1 MRTRIVR
8 LTVLVTVVAFV
19 VFGLPL
25 AAGLAKYFVDEQR
38 AQLERLAE
46 ATAVSVT
53 GDLAAPRQSSDQDP
67 ALQIAV
73 YDENGD
79 KVSGTGPARADS
91 VVAGALA
98 GANTTAT
105 LDGRYAVAV
114 PVADGD
120 TITGAVLATET
131 SGDVIARI
139 AVTWGFMAA
148 LGAAALTAAWLL
160 ARRQA
165 QRLAAPLQDLSI
177 AAQRLGS
184 GDFTVRTRP
193 TGIAEIDAVNTAVND
208 TAGRL
213 GALIDRERAFS
224 ADTSHQLRT
233 PLAGLRLQ
241 LEAALDTP
249 GADLCDAI
257 GQSLT
262 AVDRLQATIED
273 LLTLA
278 RNNPRRSSVP
288 LDIDALTEDARQ
300 RWHGPLAAQ
309 GRPLRIHI
317 QRPSPT
323 GYLSAAAAT
332 QILAVLLDNA
342 QHHGTGA
349 VTLTVRDAP
358 PDAIGIDVADEGSTI
373 APDAADPFRETRP
386 ADRVVDGHGI
396 GLGLARRLAESE
408 GGRLQLSSCD
418 PTTFTLLLPAAP
430 ESVDQQVDRH
440 GADHRESRPATLAV
454 GAVPDPRMS

>member
-8 LTVLVTVVAFV
+8 LPVLVTVVAFV

-25 AAGLAKYFVDEQR
+25 AAGLAKYFIDEQR

-46 ATAVSVT
+46 ATAISVT

-67 ALQIAV
+67 ALQIGV

-98 GANTTAT
+98 GVNTTDA
-105 LDGRYAVAV
+105 LDGRFAVAV

-139 AVTWGFMAA
+139 AITWGFMLA
-148 LGAAALTAAWLL
+148 LGVAALTAAWLL

-165 QRLAAPLQDLSI
+165 QRLAAPLQDLSL

-213 GALIDRERAFS
+213 GALIARERAFS

-249 GADLCDAI
+249 GADLTDAI

-288 LDIDALTEDARQ
+288 LDVDALTEDARQ
-300 RWHGPLAAQ
+300 RWHGPLAA
-309 GRPLRIHI
+309 
-317 QRPSPT
+317 
-323 GYLSAAAAT
+323 
-332 QILAVLLDNA
+332 
-342 QHHGTGA
+342 
-349 VTLTVRDAP
+349 
-358 PDAIGIDVADEGSTI
+358 
-373 APDAADPFRETRP
+373 
-386 ADRVVDGHGI
+386 
-396 GLGLARRLAESE
+396 
-408 GGRLQLSSCD
+408 
-418 PTTFTLLLPAAP
+418 
-430 ESVDQQVDRH
+430 
-440 GADHRESRPATLAV
+440 
-454 GAVPDPRMS
+454 